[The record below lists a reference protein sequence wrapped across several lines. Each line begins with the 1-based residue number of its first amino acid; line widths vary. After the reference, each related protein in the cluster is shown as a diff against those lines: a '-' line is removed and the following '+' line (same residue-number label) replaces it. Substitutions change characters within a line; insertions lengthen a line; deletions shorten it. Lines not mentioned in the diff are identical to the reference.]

1 MRRAV
6 RPSRGLP
13 WYGYAVL
20 CLLTAAT
27 LCLCVSLGSVA
38 VPIGDTAAVIWNAM
52 WGLELPQGI
61 SRTIILGVRLPRV
74 LATALC
80 GGALALCGAAMQ
92 GLLRNPLADG
102 STLGVSAGAS
112 LGAVTALLLGISFP
126 GLPFAGTM
134 VMAMLFAMGSL
145 ILILSLSYSADRG
158 MSTQTII
165 LMGVVFSMF
174 ATSIIS
180 LLTAFSGEKLRSIT
194 FWTMGSLSGAGYT
207 ETLVLLGALA
217 VFGGVLLSCADE
229 LNAFSLGEDAAR
241 HMGVAVGPVKL
252 GVLVCVASLIGVC
265 VSVGGSIGF
274 VGLIVP
280 HAARLFTGASHR
292 RLLPL
297 LLFMG
302 AIFLML
308 ADLLARTVVS
318 PIELP
323 IGVVTSLVG
332 AVVFVVIF
340 FRRRRLCWK

>member
-1 MRRAV
+1 MRRADC
-6 RPSRGLP
+6 PSGGLP
-13 WYGYAVL
+13 WYGYAAL
-20 CLLTAAT
+20 CLLTVAT

-38 VPIGDTAAVIWNAM
+38 VPFGDTVAAVWKAL
-52 WGLELPQGI
+52 WGMELPQGI
-61 SRTIILGVRLPRV
+61 SRTIILNVRLPRV
-74 LATALC
+74 MATALC
-80 GGALALCGAAMQ
+80 GASLALCGAAMQ

-134 VMAMLFAMGSL
+134 VTAMLFALGSL
-145 ILILSLSYSADRG
+145 ILILSLSYAADRG

-165 LMGVVFSMF
+165 LMGVVLSMF
-174 ATSIIS
+174 VTSIIS

-207 ETLVLLGALA
+207 EALVLLGALA
-217 VFGGVLLSCADE
+217 VFGGVLLSRADE

-241 HMGVAVGPVKL
+241 HMGVAVRPVKL
-252 GVLVCVASLIGVC
+252 CVLVCVAALIGVC

-280 HAARLFTGASHR
+280 HTARLFAGANHR
-292 RLLPL
+292 RVLPL
-297 LLFMG
+297 SVFMG

-332 AVVFVVIF
+332 SVVFVVLF
-340 FRRRRLCWK
+340 FRRRRLC

>member
-1 MRRAV
+1 
-6 RPSRGLP
+6 
-13 WYGYAVL
+13 
-20 CLLTAAT
+20 
-27 LCLCVSLGSVA
+27 
-38 VPIGDTAAVIWNAM
+38 
-52 WGLELPQGI
+52 
-61 SRTIILGVRLPRV
+61 
-74 LATALC
+74 
-80 GGALALCGAAMQ
+80 
-92 GLLRNPLADG
+92 
-102 STLGVSAGAS
+102 
-112 LGAVTALLLGISFP
+112 
-126 GLPFAGTM
+126 
-134 VMAMLFAMGSL
+134 
-145 ILILSLSYSADRG
+145 
-158 MSTQTII
+158 
-165 LMGVVFSMF
+165 
-174 ATSIIS
+174 
-180 LLTAFSGEKLRSIT
+180 
-194 FWTMGSLSGAGYT
+194 MGSLSGAGYT

-280 HAARLFTGASHR
+280 HTARLFIGASHR

-297 LLFMG
+297 TLFMG

-308 ADLLARTVVS
+308 ADLLSRTVVS

>member
-6 RPSRGLP
+6 RPSGGLP

-38 VPIGDTAAVIWNAM
+38 RPPSGT
-52 WGLELPQGI
+52 Q
-61 SRTIILGVRLPRV
+61 RRLSGMP
-74 LATALC
+74 C
-80 GGALALCGAAMQ
+80 GGGNCPRAFPARSFWVCVCRACWPRRCAAARWHCAARPCRAAAQ
-92 GLLRNPLADG
+92 PFADG

-134 VMAMLFAMGSL
+134 VMAMLFALGSL
-145 ILILSLSYSADRG
+145 ILILSLAYAADRG

-165 LMGVVFSMF
+165 LMGVVLSMF
-174 ATSIIS
+174 VTSIIS
-180 LLTAFSGEKLRSIT
+180 LLTAFSGEKLRFHHLLDHGLALGCRVHGDAGAAGCAGG
-194 FWTMGSLSGAGYT
+194 FWRRAAFPCGRTQR
-207 ETLVLLGALA
+207 LL
-217 VFGGVLLSCADE
+217 
-229 LNAFSLGEDAAR
+229 LGEDAAR
-241 HMGVAVGPVKL
+241 HMGVAVRPVKL
-252 GVLVCVASLIGVC
+252 CVLICVASLIGIC

-280 HAARLFTGASHR
+280 HAARLFIGANHR
-292 RLLPL
+292 RVLPL
-297 LLFMG
+297 SVFMG

>member
-1 MRRAV
+1 MRRADC
-6 RPSRGLP
+6 PSGGLP
-13 WYGYAVL
+13 WYGYAAL
-20 CLLTAAT
+20 CLLTVAT

-38 VPIGDTAAVIWNAM
+38 VPLGDTVAAVWKAL
-52 WGLELPQGI
+52 WGMELPQGI
-61 SRTIILGVRLPRV
+61 SRTIILNVRLPRV
-74 LATALC
+74 MAM
-80 GGALALCGAAMQ
+80 ALCGAAMQ

-134 VMAMLFAMGSL
+134 VTAMLFALGSL
-145 ILILSLSYSADRG
+145 ILILSLSYAADRG

-165 LMGVVFSMF
+165 LMGVVLSMF
-174 ATSIIS
+174 VTSIIS

-207 ETLVLLGALA
+207 EALVLLGALA
-217 VFGGVLLSCADE
+217 VFGGVLLSRADE
-229 LNAFSLGEDAAR
+229 LNAFSLGENAAR
-241 HMGVAVGPVKL
+241 HMGVAVRPVKL
-252 GVLVCVASLIGVC
+252 CVLVCVAALIGVC

-280 HAARLFTGASHR
+280 HTARLFAGANHR
-292 RLLPL
+292 RVLPL
-297 LLFMG
+297 SVFMG

-332 AVVFVVIF
+332 SVVFVVLF
-340 FRRRRLCWK
+340 FRRRRLC

>member
-1 MRRAV
+1 MRPANGRI
-6 RPSRGLP
+6 GGFP

-20 CLLTAAT
+20 GLLTAAT

-38 VPIGDTAAVIWNAM
+38 VPLGDTVAAVWKAL
-52 WGLELPQGI
+52 WGMELPQGI
-61 SRTIILGVRLPRV
+61 SRTIILNVRLPRV
-74 LATALC
+74 MATALC
-80 GGALALCGAAMQ
+80 GASLALCGAAMQ

-134 VMAMLFAMGSL
+134 VTAMLFALGSL
-145 ILILSLSYSADRG
+145 ILILSLSYAADRG

-165 LMGVVFSMF
+165 LMGVVLSMF
-174 ATSIIS
+174 VTSIIS

-207 ETLVLLGALA
+207 EALVLLGALA
-217 VFGGVLLSCADE
+217 VFGGVLLSRADE

-241 HMGVAVGPVKL
+241 HMGVAVRPVKL
-252 GVLVCVASLIGVC
+252 TVLVCVAALIGVC

-280 HAARLFTGASHR
+280 HAARLFAGANHR
-292 RLLPL
+292 RVLPL
-297 LLFMG
+297 SLFMG

-332 AVVFVVIF
+332 SVVFVVLF
-340 FRRRRLCWK
+340 FRRRRLC

>member
-6 RPSRGLP
+6 RPSGGLP

-38 VPIGDTAAVIWNAM
+38 VPIGDIAAVIWNAM

-134 VMAMLFAMGSL
+134 VMAMLFAIGSL
-145 ILILSLSYSADRG
+145 ILILSLAYSADRG

-165 LMGVVFSMF
+165 LMGVVF
-174 ATSIIS
+174 
-180 LLTAFSGEKLRSIT
+180 L
-194 FWTMGSLSGAGYT
+194 
-207 ETLVLLGALA
+207 
-217 VFGGVLLSCADE
+217 
-229 LNAFSLGEDAAR
+229 
-241 HMGVAVGPVKL
+241 
-252 GVLVCVASLIGVC
+252 SLIH
-265 VSVGGSIGF
+265 I
-274 VGLIVP
+274 
-280 HAARLFTGASHR
+280 
-292 RLLPL
+292 
-297 LLFMG
+297 
-302 AIFLML
+302 
-308 ADLLARTVVS
+308 
-318 PIELP
+318 
-323 IGVVTSLVG
+323 
-332 AVVFVVIF
+332 
-340 FRRRRLCWK
+340 

>member
-6 RPSRGLP
+6 RPSGGLP

-145 ILILSLSYSADRG
+145 ILILSLAYSADRG

-180 LLTAFSGEKLRSIT
+180 LLTAFSGEKLRFIT

-241 HMGVAVGPVKL
+241 HMGVAVEPVKL

-280 HAARLFTGASHR
+280 HARACLPGPATAACFRCRCSWGLSFSCWRICWRARWSV
-292 RLLPL
+292 PL
-297 LLFMG
+297 NCPS
-302 AIFLML
+302 
-308 ADLLARTVVS
+308 VWS
-318 PIELP
+318 PRWWERWCL
-323 IGVVTSLVG
+323 
-332 AVVFVVIF
+332 
-340 FRRRRLCWK
+340 W